1 VKEIAMR
8 HSTLSVLLAICALA
22 TQGQALA
29 QAVRP
34 GSVVRI
40 NPGGSPAQT
49 SEDQPDKAFKPEER
63 DKAMGKNPVN
73 GCPCSSAN
81 RCYHSLD
88 FNYCIAPDGHRE
100 YIQRYWV
107 R

>member
-1 VKEIAMR
+1 MR
-8 HSTLSVLLAICALA
+8 HSTLSVLLTISALA
-22 TQGQALA
+22 IQGQALA
-29 QAVRP
+29 QVVRP

-40 NPGGSPAQT
+40 NPIASPI
-49 SEDQPDKAFKPEER
+49 EDQPDKAFKPEER

-88 FNYCIAPDGHRE
+88 FNFCIAPDGHRE